1 MKAVKKA
8 ADAGKIVVKKGK
20 KAKRPSQTS
29 QSRTDE
35 MRELFQSEMSEKKQ
49 KRNLR
54 GGGKKK
60 SSFKSKSRYVI
71 FIQVLFS
78 SNFKILTG
86 QLYALEILV
95 SSCLVI
101 AEYLTKLCSII
112 LTQLV
117 GNGCLVA
124 TYRL

>member
-49 KRNLR
+49 KRNLH

-60 SSFKSKSRYVI
+60 SSFKSKSRYA
-71 FIQVLFS
+71 FS
-78 SNFKILTG
+78 SKFHFPKQSLFCMYG
-86 QLYALEILV
+86 W
-95 SSCLVI
+95 SSI
-101 AEYLTKLCSII
+101 SSS
-112 LTQLV
+112 
-117 GNGCLVA
+117 
-124 TYRL
+124 RF